1 MANAVQKLEG
11 RLHALKKKIAKQD
24 EVIEELGSELGN
36 AAGDLAEIQGLIRAL
51 KNPDIIVN
59 GAPSL
64 TLDRVQVME
73 NGDIR
78 VLPPSPSPIVT
89 GVGIASADETCVVV
103 PEPEKNGAKPEK
115 EAVSAG

>member
-78 VLPPSPSPIVT
+78 VLPPPPAPVI
-89 GVGIASADETCVVV
+89 ETCVVA
-103 PEPEKNGAKPEK
+103 PEPEKNGVKPEQ
-115 EAVSAG
+115 EAVHAG